1 MFEKIYIGT
10 IQSEQF
16 LFLER
21 WIRVELKIR
30 EESERCL
37 KCGKCSEACPV
48 NTPIADM
55 IGKVLDGEIR
65 EAGEM
70 LFRNNPMSVVCS
82 LVCPQERQCEGACV
96 LGMKGT
102 PVRISEIEHY
112 ISDYYLNLMDLKPE
126 STRSKKVAIIGAG
139 PAGLTLAF
147 LLSLKGYGVT
157 LYEARE
163 KIGGIMMYGI
173 PAFRLPKEIL
183 SRMKD
188 RLIEMGVRIRPNT
201 RVGKTVTL
209 CELFRDGFR
218 AVFIGTGVW
227 EPRKLGMKGE
237 SLGHVHFAID
247 YLKSPSVYRL
257 GGQVCVIGGGNTAM
271 DVARTALRNGAKR
284 VFLMTRTDREN
295 MSAREIEVDYAV
307 LDGVQMMPCTRPLE
321 ITDDG
326 VRCVRM
332 VRVES
337 GKDVLWEDVPG
348 TEELFL
354 ADSVIVAIS
363 QGPHGHIVSHN
374 SGLGVCPDT
383 NLLVTD
389 DCGRTTRE
397 GVFASGDV
405 VTGGKT
411 VVEAVR
417 FSKKVADAI
426 EDYLEEVH
434 PWPAAL
440 SRRSMGEKDNGAL

>member
-1 MFEKIYIGT
+1 M
-10 IQSEQF
+10 
-16 LFLER
+16 
-21 WIRVELKIR
+21 
-30 EESERCL
+30 EESRRCIG
-37 KCGKCSEACPV
+37 CGKCSEACPV
-48 NTPIADM
+48 QTPIAEM
-55 IGKVLDGEIR
+55 IGMLIEGRVR

-96 LGMKGT
+96 LGKKGS
-102 PVRISEIEHY
+102 PIRISEIEHY
-112 ISDYYLNLMDLKPE
+112 ISDYYLNLMELRPAAK
-126 STRSKKVAIIGAG
+126 RGKNVAIIGGG

-147 LLSLKGYGVT
+147 LLTLKGYGVT
-157 LYEARE
+157 VYEARE
-163 KIGGIMMYGI
+163 RIGGIMRYGI

-183 SRMKD
+183 D
-188 RLIEMGVRIRPNT
+188 RLEERLVGFGVRIRPNV

-227 EPRKLGMKGE
+227 EPRKLGLKGE
-237 SLGHVHFAID
+237 SLGHVHFSID
-247 YLKSPSVYRL
+247 YLKKPSVYRL
-257 GGQVCVIGGGNTAM
+257 GERVCVIGGGNTAM
-271 DVARTALRNGAKR
+271 DVARTALRNGAKK
-284 VFLMTRTDREN
+284 VFVMYRGDRSG
-295 MSAREIEVDYAV
+295 MSARDIEVDYAI
-307 LDGVQMMPCTRPLE
+307 LDGVSLFTQARPLE

-326 VRCVRM
+326 VRFVRTEI
-332 VRVES
+332 VSSEGRQTW
-337 GKDVLWEDVPG
+337 KDISG
-348 TEELFL
+348 TEELFP

-363 QGPHGHIVSHN
+363 QGPHGHISSHN
-374 SGLGVCPDT
+374 SGLGLSPET

-389 DCGRTTRE
+389 DCGRTTRK

-426 EDYLEEVH
+426 EDYLEGFC
-434 PWPAAL
+434 PWPL
-440 SRRSMGEKDNGAL
+440 SPAEDGEVLPS